1 MNQPAAGDDRPV
13 IDYYFSVLSDW
24 AYMGGE
30 RFENLARRHNARIN
44 HLPMKLAQLYEGT
57 GGIVLQKRS
66 VQRQDYRVV
75 ELERWRD
82 KLGMPITLHPK
93 YYPTNDTLAAC
104 SIIAAA
110 QLGLDAG
117 RLANLLHRA
126 IWAEEQDL
134 SDEGTLRRI
143 IGALTPRPE
152 TVLDAARSPE
162 ALQTLERNTRE
173 AGERGVFGSPFYI
186 FEGQIYWG
194 QDRLDFLD
202 EQLARNA
209 ARRLA
214 QRAVNSPRSASG

>member
-1 MNQPAAGDDRPV
+1 MKEAVPSDDRPV

-30 RFENLARRHNARIN
+30 RFENLGRRYNARIN
-44 HLPMKLAQLYEGT
+44 HLPVKLAELYART

-66 VQRQDYRVV
+66 IQRQNYRVV

-93 YYPTNDTLAAC
+93 HYPTNDTLAAC
-104 SIIAAA
+104 SIIAAV
-110 QLGLDAG
+110 QLGLDVG
-117 RLANLLHRA
+117 RLTNLIHRA
-126 IWAEEQDL
+126 IWAEEQDV

-152 TVLDAARSPE
+152 KVLDAARSRE
-162 ALQTLERNTRE
+162 ALETLDRNTRE

-186 FEGQIYWG
+186 FEDQTYWG

-202 EQLARNA
+202 EQLARHA
-209 ARRLA
+209 ARRIA
-214 QRAVNSPRSASG
+214 ECVKPRLPA